1 MTTGVIDPSARKT
14 KWELREGDEIAPG
27 RSALRRLGGG
37 TRYEAYL
44 AFDEHLH
51 AIVVVKLIR
60 PHLIE
65 HAGALAGLASE
76 VEILDGLDHPVIVR
90 GFGHVLDG
98 PRPHVVL
105 EHLEGPRL
113 SSLIRRYGP
122 LPPEQLV
129 PLATQLCSAL
139 HYLAAEEIVHLDVK
153 PSNTI
158 MSAPPR
164 LIDLSVAMPLAAAR
178 ALERSRGTDAFMAPE
193 QCDPVALGPVGAAA
207 DVFGLGATL
216 YMAATGERPFPDAD
230 HKSDDPVARWPQLD
244 TDPNP
249 VLLPSQVA
257 APVLACLQRSPV
269 ERPSPAELSDA
280 LEPVLGAQA
289 KPRLSG
295 LKPRWS

>member
-1 MTTGVIDPSARKT
+1 MTTTISEPPSRT
-14 KWELREGDEIAPG
+14 KWKLQEGDEIAPG
-27 RSALRRLGGG
+27 RVALRRLGGG

-60 PHLIE
+60 PHLVG

-76 VEILDGLDHPVIVR
+76 VQILERLDHPVIVR
-90 GFGHVLDG
+90 GFDHVLDG

-129 PLATQLCSAL
+129 PLATQICSAL
-139 HYLAAEEIVHLDVK
+139 HYLAAEGIVHLDVK

-164 LIDLSVAMPLAAAR
+164 LIDLSVAMPFAAAR
-178 ALERSRGTDAFMAPE
+178 ALERSRGTDAYMAPE
-193 QCDPVALGPVGAAA
+193 QCDPVALGPVGPAA

-216 YMAATGERPFPDAD
+216 YMAATGERPFPGAD
-230 HKSDDPVARWPQLD
+230 RKSDDPVARWPQLD
-244 TDPNP
+244 MDPNP
-249 VLLPSQVA
+249 AILPSQIA
-257 APVLACLQRSPV
+257 APILACLQRNPV

-280 LEPVLGAQA
+280 LEPVLAAQA